1 MKKAKPDLSEIEL
14 VPDAWPRF
22 EQFIKKVAKAGPQHR
37 KPSEGEPTASPKPRR
52 RKEPG
57 A

>member
-1 MKKAKPDLSEIEL
+1 MAKKPQLAKLKEIEL

-22 EQFIKKVAKAGPQHR
+22 EQFIREVAKAGPQHR
-37 KPSEGEPTASPKPRR
+37 EAPKPKRAR
-52 RKEPG
+52 RKRR